1 VNSEKGKGSD
11 VPEYLITDC
20 LIALLPECLITDCL
34 ITDCL
39 TMKKQSNLLTYL
51 LLNIFVSAVTTLVVL
66 WVWDHVRQSSDV
78 TLPQVLVQST
88 VPGVIENTPAASSGA
103 EAPLAVPSASSGA
116 EAPLAVPS
124 AAGVETASPVV
135 PTPAVPVETAGPTET
150 MPPAGSPLI
159 QIISVVGAGDLEQEV
174 VMLKRAGEGN
184 LRMVGW
190 KLEGEHNNNYTFPE
204 QPELTLYKDGA
215 VQIYTKTGTDS
226 VTEVYLNRAEA
237 AWRSGELIRLLDPQG
252 TERATYRVP

>member
-1 VNSEKGKGSD
+1 
-11 VPEYLITDC
+11 
-20 LIALLPECLITDCL
+20 
-34 ITDCL
+34 
-39 TMKKQSNLLTYL
+39 MKKQSNLLTYL

-88 VPGVIENTPAASSGA
+88 VPGVIENTPA
-103 EAPLAVPSASSGA
+103 ASSGA